1 MSLGVGGLRVVG
13 NGSSSDGGDGGRE
26 YGKRRQELGA
36 TGRSRGEET
45 VVRLYK
51 RIKKINLKER

>member
-13 NGSSSDGGDGGRE
+13 NGSRSDGGDGGRE

-51 RIKKINLKER
+51 RIKKLI